1 MQSGAGICAC
11 IKHGVSNVSGA
22 EDNRQGY
29 MGQNDPDGR
38 CSRTPFYE
46 RLFEIDVTAQR
57 LFSAVDLPEQR
68 QKLIKA
74 LTAVV
79 QGLDDIEG
87 LVPTLKDLGRRHAR
101 YGVTHGH
108 YDAVGAALLWTIEH
122 GLGSA
127 WTPEV
132 GSAWSDAYGLLAD
145 VMRGTAGEPVS
156 ITSHRPI

>member
-1 MQSGAGICAC
+1 MEYQMSPEQKTIVKDTWA
-11 IKHGVSNVSGA
+11 K
-22 EDNRQGY
+22 
-29 MGQNDPDGR
+29 M
-38 CSRTPFYE
+38 TPTADAVARLFYE

-145 VMRGTAGEPVS
+145 VMRGAAGEPVS